1 MSGVREAT
9 LLMRFKESIM
19 LKSPFESSEF
29 PVSKVQTPSP
39 IVLWY
44 RGTGS

>member
-1 MSGVREAT
+1 MSGVREAI

-19 LKSPFESSEF
+19 LQSPFESSQF
-29 PVSKVQTPSP
+29 PVSKVQPPSP
-39 IVLWY
+39 IVFWY

>member
-1 MSGVREAT
+1 MSGVREVI

-19 LKSPFESSEF
+19 LQSPFESSEA
-29 PVSKVQTPSP
+29 PVSKAQTSSP
-39 IVLWY
+39 IVFWY